1 MDRTSG
7 SNLPK
12 PTLYSGDLANPPAVL
27 RPLLLRP
34 QWAIW
39 RLTWDGL
46 RWTKP
51 PFQACDPERHA
62 SSADPSTWTDY
73 STAVA
78 AAAKHGD
85 GVTYVLTPDDELG
98 AADIDHVRDPK
109 TGAVK
114 EWAQRLLD
122 QAEHTYAEVS
132 PSGTGLRIWGTAT
145 GVALHRKFNLEN
157 GTALELF
164 RRTRK
169 PLTVTGLQLGRSR
182 QLGSVDRLLE
192 RALLW
197 AERHKAVP
205 VTGTA
210 SGISLGGM
218 RLSIEEIEEYV
229 RTAPAPVNGQ
239 SIRSE
244 VFHIIVGHYAGCGWT
259 SEQIYL
265 HLAEFPDGVGGR
277 YLAEGRLSGEI
288 ERSLEH
294 LRTYSQRQQQIGR
307 ERDWT
312 GDWKVRSTPAPAPES
327 ESESESPAPEPEP
340 VPEPA
345 PASDELPPWEEPAPE
360 PAPEP
365 EPGAAQPEPDPDPAP
380 EPDLEPDLEPELPA
394 FDLPPMYRHGDPDP
408 RPLKSW
414 LVKKLMSTVGHGL
427 LSGQWGTGKTFLA
440 LELASCV
447 MTGQPFLG
455 LLIKRQCG
463 VLFLAAE
470 GADEVRTRLEA
481 MVREKCG
488 SMPRAPFYWYE
499 IAPVLLQRDAVDKL
513 IAMARQAHES
523 LMAEFGLPLGLII
536 IDTVAA
542 SAGYN
547 TPGAENDNAINQALM
562 NVLRV
567 VGQALTCFVL
577 GVDHFGK
584 QLETGTRGSSA
595 KEASADLVLACLGER
610 ELGGQVFNTRLAV
623 RKNRSGPQGME
634 YPFTLREVEGE
645 ELDEDAEPIRT
656 RVVDWQAGPG
666 AVQPA
671 PPPKDPWRQSR
682 QRSQQVVAGRFKRAM
697 LTTLAQHGADLPIAP
712 NGPTVRMVD
721 QEIVREE
728 FYRHTSAPDGT
739 PEQKTSF
746 RRKQF
751 RRAIE
756 WAEVH
761 ELIESQEVDEKTY
774 LWLTR
779 PEPSHEDI

>member
-1 MDRTSG
+1 MDKAADG
-7 SNLPK
+7 NLRKPK
-12 PTLYSGDLANPPAVL
+12 LYCGDLANPPAAL
-27 RPLLLRP
+27 QPLLTRP

-39 RLTWDGL
+39 RLTWENSH
-46 RWTKP
+46 WSKP
-51 PFQACDPERHA
+51 PFQARDPQRHA

-73 STAVA
+73 SIAVTA
-78 AAAKHGD
+78 AAVHGD
-85 GVTYVLTPDDELG
+85 GVTYVLTPEDELG
-98 AADIDHVRDPK
+98 ALDIDHVRDPAI
-109 TGAVK
+109 GGVA

-122 QAEHTYAEVS
+122 QAGHTYTEIS
-132 PSGTGLRIWGTAT
+132 PSGTGLRIWGTAA
-145 GVALHRKFNLEN
+145 GAPLHRSFNLEN
-157 GTALELF
+157 GTKLELF
-164 RRTRK
+164 RHTRK
-169 PLTVTGLQLGRSR
+169 PLTVTGLQLGRC
-182 QLGSVDRLLE
+182 QQFGGVDRLLE

-197 AERHKAVP
+197 AEQHKAAP
-205 VTGTA
+205 TPSTGAGTT
-210 SGISLGGM
+210 IGM
-218 RLSIEEIEEYV
+218 RLSLEEIEEFV
-229 RTAPAPVNGQ
+229 QAAPAPVGGQ

-244 VFHIIVGHYAGCGWT
+244 VFHIVVGHYRGCGWT
-259 SEQIYL
+259 PEQIYL
-265 HLAEFPDGVGGR
+265 HLAEHPDGVGGR
-277 YLAEGRLSGEI
+277 YLAEGRLSSEI

-294 LRTYSQRQQQIGR
+294 LKEYSRRQQQIGP
-307 ERDWT
+307 DQVWT
-312 GDWKVRSTPAPAPES
+312 GGWKAPAADPAPDPEPTPAAEAAAPPWEDAAPAPES
-327 ESESESPAPEPEP
+327 EPELEQEPELEP
-340 VPEPA
+340 KIDDEPELEPKID
-345 PASDELPPWEEPAPE
+345 DEPELEPKIDDEPELEEPA
-360 PAPEP
+360 
-365 EPGAAQPEPDPDPAP
+365 
-380 EPDLEPDLEPELPA
+380 L
-394 FDLPPMYRHGDPDP
+394 DLPPMYRHGDPDP

-440 LELASCV
+440 LELAACV

-470 GADEVRTRLEA
+470 GSDEVRVRLEA

-499 IAPVLLQRDAVDKL
+499 VAPVLLQRDAADKL
-513 IAMARQAHES
+513 IAMAQQAHES

-562 NVLRV
+562 NVMRV
-567 VGQALTCFVL
+567 VGRALTCFVL

-634 YPFTLREVEGE
+634 YPFVLREVEGE
-645 ELDEDAEPIRT
+645 EPDEDGEPITT

-666 AVQPA
+666 AAQPA

-697 LTTLAQHGADLPIAP
+697 LTTLAQHGVDLSIAP

-739 PEQKTSF
+739 PDQKASF
-746 RRKQF
+746 RQKQF